1 MPCMATRTP
10 VEHPLPLWVGSL
22 AGIASALA
30 LQTLHRFG
38 GPADGERLIVKG
50 ARPLVR
56 KEWLVAMA
64 IVFVALMA
72 LVFAMCSTRVG

>member
-1 MPCMATRTP
+1 
-10 VEHPLPLWVGSL
+10 
-22 AGIASALA
+22 
-30 LQTLHRFG
+30 LHRFG

-56 KEWLVAMA
+56 KEWLIAMA
-64 IVFVALMA
+64 IVFVALTA